1 MYIFK
6 KNAMKNKPAITM
18 DILIEELIN
27 DYSFSIRYLMEK
39 GIRCIRCGEPIWGT
53 LEEAA
58 KEKNFDDAAIQ
69 SFIQEMND
77 IANMGKAGVKNDEK
91 VYVQKMD

>member
-1 MYIFK
+1 M
-6 KNAMKNKPAITM
+6 MQSRPEITR

-27 DYSFSIRYLMEK
+27 NYSFAVRYLMEK

-58 KEKNFDDAAIQ
+58 KEKDFDDEAIEI
-69 SFIQEMND
+69 FVKEMTALAD
-77 IANMGKAGVKNDEK
+77 GG
-91 VYVQKMD
+91 